1 MKKIATVVLA
11 LIFAMSLSTAAF
23 AGEQTI
29 TAVPGDTSFDVM
41 GSYNAGGTVTDKYS
55 VDVEWGAMTFTYNA
69 ADTTVWDEASHEY
82 KVTQAEGWSC
92 ADKANIVT
100 VTNHSSKAVDVEFL
114 FEKNADIDSN
124 TSTYTGTFDN
134 STANLAAAVG
144 TTVENAPKAAA
155 TLSLDGTLAPEYTS
169 GIKLGTVTVK
179 LTEAA

>member
-41 GSYNAGGTVTDKYS
+41 GSYNAGTTTDKYS
-55 VDVEWGAMTFTYNA
+55 VDVEWGEMKFTYNEA
-69 ADTTVWDEASHEY
+69 NSTVWDEASHEY
-82 KVTQAEGWSC
+82 KVTQAAGWSC

-100 VTNHSSKAVDVEFL
+100 VTNHSSKAVNVEFL

-134 STANLAAAVG
+134 STANLAPAVG